1 MAKLREL
8 MSKPLPCGPDGE
20 YASEQLYSL
29 IGDDSL
35 FDDIGELADKDPD
48 ADCRELVMAR
58 AKELGVEIDVE
69 ESIEESPTQEEPAS
83 EYQQGQANAAAGK
96 ERSLEMGMGGQD
108 VVKTA
113 GGSDI
118 EEGMDSFVNPNDQD
132 ATRSKTGVN
141 MKNAD
146 AEDMTEDENF
156 DVRIKLSPQQIEN
169 AENYELDLDDIDQNA
184 YNAMNKDPM
193 SIKNDIVGE
202 IYGFLED
209 AVRND
214 AVPVDDVYYD
224 FNDYRNE
231 VILFGG
237 DKVEKAFFGVRGIDD
252 EDDVEAFI
260 EACRI
265 ALADLGKIVKNDE
278 LQAMAEMA
286 DMRRLS
292 GLAVTQEVQDI
303 DTGKQA
309 LKAERDPMLE
319 RILNL
324 AKG

>member
-1 MAKLREL
+1 M
-8 MSKPLPCGPDGE
+8 
-20 YASEQLYSL
+20 
-29 IGDDSL
+29 
-35 FDDIGELADKDPD
+35 
-48 ADCRELVMAR
+48 
-58 AKELGVEIDVE
+58 
-69 ESIEESPTQEEPAS
+69 
-83 EYQQGQANAAAGK
+83 
-96 ERSLEMGMGGQD
+96 
-108 VVKTA
+108 
-113 GGSDI
+113 
-118 EEGMDSFVNPNDQD
+118 
-132 ATRSKTGVN
+132 
-141 MKNAD
+141 
-146 AEDMTEDENF
+146 
-156 DVRIKLSPQQIEN
+156 KLSPQQIEN
-169 AENYELDLDDIDQNA
+169 AENYDLDLDDIDQNA

-193 SIKNDIVGE
+193 RLKNDIIGE

-209 AVRND
+209 AVRDNF
-214 AVPVDDVYYD
+214 VPVDDVYYD
-224 FNDYRNE
+224 FNDYRDE

-278 LQAMAEMA
+278 LQAMQEMA

-292 GLAVTQEVQDI
+292 GQVVEKKHVKKETQDV